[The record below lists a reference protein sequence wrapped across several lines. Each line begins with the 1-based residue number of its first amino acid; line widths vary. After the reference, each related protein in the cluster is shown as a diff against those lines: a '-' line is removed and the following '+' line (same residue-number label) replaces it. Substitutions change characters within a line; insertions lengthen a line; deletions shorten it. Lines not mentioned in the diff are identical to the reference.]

1 MTTTSTIWD
10 GDTLLGGDRFVKGM
24 ARFAVRTS
32 IGYHRGMTD
41 GDGILLQVG
50 GLTKHY
56 GEVRA
61 VDGITFSVP
70 RRTVFTILGPNGA
83 GKTTTLEILEGLRA
97 PDSGEIELFGRRI
110 ARVDRREKARMGVLL
125 QEGNFEPYL
134 RVKEVVRL
142 FAAFFPKARP
152 VEEVLELVA
161 LTEKKNALVKELS
174 GGQRQ
179 RLALGTAL
187 VNDPDL
193 LFLDEPTTGLDPQA
207 RRNIWSI
214 VTDLKAQGKT
224 IVLTTHY
231 MEEAEVLSDHVCI
244 MDYGKIIAAGSPRE
258 LTARLGEET
267 IIEFTAPDLSTLP
280 PAEKV
285 RQDGDV
291 VVVEISELVPALRDL
306 LAWAHENGVS
316 LDNMVI
322 RQPNL
327 EDVFLTLTGRRLRE

>member
-1 MTTTSTIWD
+1 MPD
-10 GDTLLGGDRFVKGM
+10 DCDTLLEV
-24 ARFAVRTS
+24 S
-32 IGYHRGMTD
+32 
-41 GDGILLQVG
+41 

-56 GEVRA
+56 GEIHA
-61 VDGITFSVP
+61 VDGISFFVP
-70 RRTVFTILGPNGA
+70 RGTVFTILGPNGA
-83 GKTTTLEILEGLRA
+83 GKTTTLEILEGLRI
-97 PDSGEIELFGRRI
+97 PDSGEIELFGRMI
-110 ARVDRREKARMGVLL
+110 TRVDRREKARMGVLL

-142 FAAFFPKARP
+142 FGSFFPHARP
-152 VEEVLELVA
+152 VNEILELVA
-161 LTEKKNALVKELS
+161 LTEKRNALVKELS

-231 MEEAEVLSDHVCI
+231 MEEAEVLSDQVCI
-244 MDYGKIIAAGSPRE
+244 MDHGRIIASGSPRA

-267 IIEFTAPDLSTLP
+267 IIEFTAPKMSGVSTIP
-280 PAEKV
+280 SGGKV
-285 RQDGDV
+285 RRDGDEV
-291 VVVEISELVPALRDL
+291 LVEVTELVPALRDL
-306 LAWAHENGVS
+306 LSWAHKSGVS

-327 EDVFLTLTGRRLRE
+327 EDVFLSLTGRRLRD